1 MWELRSNV
9 PGGKNIV
16 GKWSKSI
23 SVLLALDIREDAK
36 NVTAKQTKAQH
47 NKAKLNKQINSN
59 NKNPESFYI
68 AKL

>member
-1 MWELRSNV
+1 
-9 PGGKNIV
+9 
-16 GKWSKSI
+16 
-23 SVLLALDIREDAK
+23 LLALDIREDAK